1 MGKYWSIPPGQV
13 WGCLLCHLA
22 GRRLRPK
29 SVWETELTFALRGSG
44 THSVTG
50 RRSQKA
56 MADLVGKIG
65 EEINWS
71 YCDVDKVPGA
81 PGPLLA
87 SISSL
92 LGDTERG
99 GSQVSR
105 LEDGRLREKK
115 RGCWEERPS
124 RATSPALTLHESCA
138 RKHIPS
144 KFSGPETGRR
154 GMGGP
159 GLRPSWECMGWRQLN
174 SSILSQF
181 LC

>member
-99 GSQVSR
+99 GAQVSQA
-105 LEDGRLREKK
+105 GGWQIK
-115 RGCWEERPS
+115 GEEEGLLGGAPFQS
-124 RATSPALTLHESCA
+124 
-138 RKHIPS
+138 HIPRS
-144 KFSGPETGRR
+144 HPA
-154 GMGGP
+154 
-159 GLRPSWECMGWRQLN
+159 
-174 SSILSQF
+174 
-181 LC
+181 